1 MKSFF
6 TGVAV
11 WACVFLSASSASADS
26 IQLPG
31 EPKRDAVQIQPSQP
45 APRDPGTVIVP
56 SGPQGDPGVVIVP
69 RQPDIVVVP
78 EGNVPTVNPEPVTPE
93 GPKPENGVE
102 IVVPPAVTPEP
113 SRPEEEK
120 PKGEPAVQPVPD
132 KPDVIIEPD
141 KPVVVTPEKPKE
153 ENPVKPVQDKPDV
166 VIEPEKPAV
175 VVPEKPKE
183 ETPVEPR
190 QTETPKP
197 AQPPLVEV
205 QLPMANATV
214 PVTTPSIEDLLA
226 GMAQEKPTPEV
237 PVGRE
242 MSIPEKAKDLDFLK
256 GKWRCNTGLFNTR
269 TQEPVIVEF
278 SFDKNGNGTV
288 STIEKSSGTA
298 YSGKAR
304 GKLKNGGLAIACSEQ
319 RSRKKRDK
327 YSSMQISCVQEGGHA
342 ICRGVNADGTRWDNA
357 TFVRIQ

>member
-6 TGVAV
+6 TGVVV
-11 WACVFLSASSASADS
+11 WVCAFLSASPASADS
-26 IQLPG
+26 IQLPI
-31 EPKRDAVQIQPSQP
+31 EPKKDAIQTQP
-45 APRDPGTVIVP
+45 EQPTPREPGTVIVP
-56 SGPQGDPGVVIVP
+56 SEPRSDPGVIIVP
-69 RQPDIVVVP
+69 RQPDIIVPP
-78 EGNVPTVNPEPVTPE
+78 EGNVPAVPPNPVTPE
-93 GPKPENGVE
+93 GPKPDNGVE
-102 IVVPPAVTPEP
+102 IVIPPAVTPEP
-113 SRPEEEK
+113 AKPEEEK
-120 PKGEPAVQPVPD
+120 PKEEKPVPPVPD

-141 KPVVVTPEKPKE
+141 KPVVVT
-153 ENPVKPVQDKPDV
+153 
-166 VIEPEKPAV
+166 
-175 VVPEKPKE
+175 PEKPKE

-205 QLPMANATV
+205 QLPMSNATV

-226 GMAQEKPTPEV
+226 GLAQEKPIPEV

-269 TQEPVIVEF
+269 TREPVVVEF
-278 SFDKNGNGTV
+278 AFDKNGNGTV
-288 STIEKSSGTA
+288 STIEKSSGTE
-298 YSGKAR
+298 YSGKAK

-319 RSRKKRDK
+319 RNRKKRDK
-327 YSSMQISCVQEGGHA
+327 YSSMQISCVQKGGHA